1 MKLLS
6 FLSLVFLLG
15 LVAHAQEYSGAQIK
29 SHNGRPMVFIDGAPS
44 ALPAY
49 SPVSPARRPQ
59 VAINETA
66 RFFPH
71 HMGAYLI
78 SVPAI
83 KFTNWNSFFD
93 TPFWAGD
100 KVSSTPLLEGD
111 GSLDEQAERI
121 LQGDPNAHLIV
132 RFFAHEPKSWRD
144 LHLDQCFVT
153 EDGQRLDV
161 PSLASSLYNAKAA
174 EYARAVIEH
183 CESRPWA
190 NRIVGY
196 ANFERTEGTHEPL
209 IQGWLFDHSP
219 LMTARWR
226 AYLKQKYGTVENLRA
241 AWSDPA
247 LTFENVEVP
256 RDKLRKT
263 LPEVSAL
270 LYFQNARDNQPL
282 RDYLLLQRELYQD
295 HFRALAAAMQAG
307 VLASGYR
314 RFLVY
319 DTLKQT
325 MQGWANAGFFDARLS
340 WPLAFPDDRA
350 GSGGVGASTLWDA
363 PGFDGLITPHDY
375 HARGAGGVYEP
386 EGSVDSAVLRGKIF
400 FSEMDT
406 RTYAGTD
413 PIFPAR
419 DDKEFAAVTW
429 RNLATGWTRGFQ
441 SYWMDV
447 SQDWFAS
454 PGIHKIINRQVQVL
468 KQSVNWKHQDVPSI
482 AVILDDEAVL
492 ETNGNGAVLNEQV
505 LWDLK
510 QGLAHCGVPYRI
522 YLFDDLKL
530 KNFPEHR
537 VYYFPNLYRVDDERL
552 KVLREKVFRN
562 GHVVVWGPGSGISDG
577 KAVGAASATKL
588 TGFEFNYLPIN
599 YPRRTLISNFAHP
612 ITKGLT
618 PGTFLQNGVAFGP
631 CLYPKDGLE
640 LGRAFTKGGRDW
652 SGLAVK
658 EMPGW
663 HSVFS
668 TTTNFPAALWR
679 NLARFGGAHVYSQS
693 DDVLLAD
700 ANLVALHSIQSG
712 KKRIALPGEYSA
724 YDVISGKLVGHKL
737 HAIAFQLDAPQTR
750 IFRLQ

>member
-1 MKLLS
+1 
-6 FLSLVFLLG
+6 
-15 LVAHAQEYSGAQIK
+15 
-29 SHNGRPMVFIDGAPS
+29 MVWINGAPN

-49 SPVSPARRPQ
+49 SPVSPSRRSEM
-59 VAINETA
+59 AMKETA

-71 HMGAYLI
+71 RMGAYFI
-78 SVPAI
+78 SVPSI
-83 KFTNWNSFFD
+83 KFTDWSYFSD

-100 KVSSTPLLEGD
+100 KISSTPMGESD
-111 GSLDEQAERI
+111 GSLDAQAEHI
-121 LQGDPNAHLIV
+121 LRGDPNAHLIV
-132 RFFAHEPKSWRD
+132 RFGVHEPKSWRD
-144 LHLDQCFVT
+144 LHLDQCFVN
-153 EDGQRLDV
+153 EDGKRMDV
-161 PSLASSLYNAKAA
+161 PSLASSLYNAKVA
-174 EYARAVIEH
+174 EYSRAIVAH

-190 NRIVGY
+190 SRIIGY
-196 ANFERTEGTHEPL
+196 ANFERMEGTHEP
-209 IQGWLFDHSP
+209 IVHGWLFDHSP
-219 LMTARWR
+219 LMTSRWR
-226 AYLKQKYGTVENLRA
+226 AYLKQKYGAVENLRA
-241 AWSDPA
+241 AWSDPS
-247 LTFENVEVP
+247 LTFETADVP
-256 RDKLRKT
+256 RDKLRKS

-270 LYFQNARDNQPL
+270 LYFQNAKDNQPL
-282 RDYLLLQRELYQD
+282 RDYLLLQRELYAE

-307 VLASGYR
+307 VLASGR
-314 RFLVY
+314 KRFLVY
-319 DTLKQT
+319 DTFKQT
-325 MQGWANAGFFDARLS
+325 MQGWANAGFFDANLS

-406 RTYAGTD
+406 RTYLGSD
-413 PIFPAR
+413 VNFPTR

-429 RNLATGWTRGFQ
+429 RNFATGWTRGFQ

-447 SQDWFAS
+447 YQDWFAS
-454 PGIHKIINRQVQVL
+454 PGIHKIIDRQTQVL
-468 KQSVNWKHQDVPSI
+468 RQSVDWKHEDVPGI
-482 AVILDDEAVL
+482 AVILDDEAML
-492 ETNGNGAVLNEQV
+492 ETNGNGAVANEQV

-510 QGLAHCGVPYRI
+510 MGLAHCGVPVRI

-577 KAVGAASATKL
+577 TKISAAGATKL
-588 TGFEFNYLPIN
+588 TGFQFEFLPVN
-599 YPRRTLISNFAHP
+599 YPRRTMISNFSHP
-612 ITKGLT
+612 ITRGLSAAT
-618 PGTFLQNGVAFGP
+618 LLQNSVAFGP
-631 CLYPKDGLE
+631 CLYPKDGVE
-640 LGRAFTKGGRDW
+640 LGRAFAKGGRDW

-658 EMPGW
+658 EMRGW

-679 NLARFGGAHVYSQS
+679 NIARFGGAHVYSQS

-700 ANLVALHSIQSG
+700 KNLVALHSIQSG
-712 KKRIALPGEYSA
+712 NKRIELPGEYSVW
-724 YDVISGKLVGHKL
+724 DVISGKLVGRKL
-737 HAIAFQLDAPQTR
+737 HAIQFGLTAPQTR
-750 IFRLQ
+750 VFRLTKPD